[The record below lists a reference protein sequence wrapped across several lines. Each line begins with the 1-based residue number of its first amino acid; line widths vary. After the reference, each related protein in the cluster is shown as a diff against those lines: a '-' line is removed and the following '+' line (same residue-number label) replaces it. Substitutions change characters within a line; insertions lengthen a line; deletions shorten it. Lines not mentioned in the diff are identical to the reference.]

1 MANTS
6 LVDKLINLSYV
17 VWIYLLIIFL
27 GFMFLAFMSITHS
40 LIAAA
45 GTSLILGTA
54 DPMALGL
61 AVLGSQ
67 LPDIDTTT
75 STIGKIFFPLSS
87 FLEDRFPHR
96 SITHSLLATG
106 LIAAVSLPIGYFL
119 GNWFIAI
126 ALPLGHLLACF
137 SDCFTKQGVQLFF
150 PDPAWAISVSNPN
163 RRIRTGSTAEYWVL
177 VAAAATLVLGIWLA
191 TGGGAVQKVSQQL
204 GLKDGILAAYNQN
217 AATHHVYADIQGVRA
232 SDRADAS
239 GRYFILG
246 TAGSEFVV
254 TDGKGVYKTNEQI
267 ITSKLTTE
275 VGEAATTQV
284 RTLTFNDQEAITS
297 LKQLQAA
304 YPNAAIYLSGSVT
317 VDFPEEVKLPILPDQ
332 YQTVSLSGSSVNL
345 EYCGIEGAIAV
356 LSEQYAVG
364 TVTAKIISPR
374 PDF

>member
-1 MANTS
+1 M
-6 LVDKLINLSYV
+6 
-17 VWIYLLIIFL
+17 FL
-27 GFMFLAFMSITHS
+27 GFMAITHAT
-40 LIAAA
+40 IAPA
-45 GTSLILGTA
+45 GTSLIIGTA
-54 DPMALGL
+54 DPMALVL

-67 LPDIDTTT
+67 LPDLDTTT
-75 STIGKIFFPLSS
+75 STIGKICFPLSN

-106 LIAAVSLPIGYFL
+106 SIAAVSLPIGYYL
-119 GNWFIAI
+119 GNWLSAI

-177 VAAAATLVLGIWLA
+177 VAAAAALVLGIWLA

-204 GLKDGILAAYNQN
+204 GLKDGILGAYNQN

-232 SDRADAS
+232 SDRRDAS

-246 TAGSEFVV
+246 TSGSEFVV

-284 RTLTFNDQEAITS
+284 RTLTFNDQEVVAPLLE
-297 LKQLQAA
+297 LKSA
-304 YPNAAIYLSGSVT
+304 YPNAAIYLSGSLT
-317 VDFPEEVKLPILPDQ
+317 VDFPEDVKLPILPDQ
-332 YQTVSLSGSSVNL
+332 YQTVSLSGAVVNL
-345 EYCGIEGAIAV
+345 EYCGIGEAIAV
-356 LSEQYAVG
+356 LKDQYAVG
-364 TVTAKIISPR
+364 TVTAKIVQPSPEG
-374 PDF
+374 F